1 MLTKLCIGFS
11 FFLLVKQN
19 QQSKNLRT
27 FFFVCVYGQFLRKG
41 WRPFLLQ
48 HFPLFLTDRTMR
60 PYFFS
65 SLALARLRLTWSI
78 QGNQNLGVT
87 AFFSQEDLWQMV
99 VSGRATIWIL
109 AQRTSFVSFCE
120 LFTFGLTSN
129 SHGTSL
135 LWGEKNKFH
144 VLDFFYLAVKLLFV
158 NQIDQRRSVR
168 HIMSMYMCHSNLHWS
183 KWFMTNNFTA
193 R

>member
-1 MLTKLCIGFS
+1 MEKGAGA
-11 FFLLVKQN
+11 
-19 QQSKNLRT
+19 R
-27 FFFVCVYGQFLRKG
+27 GRFLRKG

-48 HFPLFLTDRTMR
+48 HFPPLLTDRAMR

-65 SLALARLRLTWSI
+65 SLALAILRLTWSI

-87 AFFSQEDLWQMV
+87 AFFSQGDLWQMV

-135 LWGEKNKFH
+135 LRGEKIKFQI
-144 VLDFFYLAVKLLFV
+144 LDFFLPCCEIIIRESNRSTKISATHCV
-158 NQIDQRRSVR
+158 NVYVSQYYPYWYFCVP
-168 HIMSMYMCHSNLHWS
+168 
-183 KWFMTNNFTA
+183 
-193 R
+193 

>member
-1 MLTKLCIGFS
+1 MHRRPNNIIITTILYLYLWLWRKGEW
-11 FFLLVKQN
+11 V
-19 QQSKNLRT
+19 R
-27 FFFVCVYGQFLRKG
+27 GQFLRKG
-41 WRPFLLQ
+41 WRPLLLQ
-48 HFPLFLTDRTMR
+48 HFPSLLTDRTMR

-65 SLALARLRLTWSI
+65 SLALAILRLTWSI

-87 AFFSQEDLWQMV
+87 AFFSQGDLWQMV

-144 VLDFFYLAVKLLFV
+144 VLDFFFYLAVKLLFM
-158 NQIDQRRSVR
+158 NHLDQWRLLW
-168 HIMSMYMCHSNLHWS
+168 HILSMSMCHSVIHIGAFAC
-183 KWFMTNNFTA
+183 K
-193 R
+193 